1 MNKTNH
7 KWLLVSAITLAGSF
21 LFFGCSLTG
30 GSPSSPA
37 NAGTGDT
44 GGGAMISISN
54 GVILLTPS
62 QPFPTRDQTLIP
74 GISTEVGTE
83 TPNPNITPSPA
94 PTADTSSLNLPKG
107 LTIYPGATRLDT
119 SGLTN
124 GMGGSKYIMFYTS
137 SNPTQVITYY
147 QQTLGQAGWTENPS
161 ATPGPTNGIG
171 MWSSGTFFLQV
182 IIKVDPQT
190 GTLVTLSWLG

>member
-7 KWLLVSAITLAGSF
+7 KWLLVLAITLAGSF
-21 LFFGCSLTG
+21 LFFGCRLIG
-30 GSPSSPA
+30 GNPFSPA
-37 NAGTGDT
+37 DAGTGDT
-44 GGGAMISISN
+44 GGGAVISISN
-54 GVILLTPS
+54 GVILLTPG

-74 GISTEVGTE
+74 GISTEVGTV
-83 TPNPNITPSPA
+83 TPNPNITLSPA

-107 LTIYPGATRLDT
+107 LTVCPGATRLDT

-137 SNPTQVITYY
+137 ANPTQVIAYY
-147 QQTLGQAGWTENPS
+147 HQTLGQAGWTENLS

-171 MWSSGTFFLQV
+171 IWSSGAFFLQV